1 MTMNLFEKQIYHY
14 IALILLV
21 FVVYLLADDTAL
33 SGQLMGLSTYS
44 WLWLSI
50 AVPVLHQVYVWFA
63 WRTQLK
69 SALITRIWGES
80 GFKVYTIGFTVLFAS
95 RLMFIILL
103 SLSNRD
109 SIALSPGFSYALSII
124 FTLLSG
130 YLFYSVR
137 TYFGFKRAYGID
149 HFDASYRHLPFVKEG
164 IFKYTSNA
172 MYTFGFLILW
182 VPGLI
187 FFSKAA
193 LIAAGFNHMYIW
205 VHYYTVEL
213 PDIRFI
219 YRGSDNRKQT

>member
-1 MTMNLFEKQIYHY
+1 MNLFDKQIYHY
-14 IALILLV
+14 LALV
-21 FVVYLLADDTAL
+21 FLVWGVYALANDAAL
-33 SGQLMGLSTYS
+33 AGQLLGVSTNT

-50 AVPVLHQVYVWFA
+50 TVPILHQVYVWFA
-63 WRTQLK
+63 WRGQLK
-69 SALITRIWGES
+69 YALISRIFGES
-80 GFKVYTIGFTVLFAS
+80 GFKIYTVGFTVLFAS
-95 RLMFIILL
+95 RLIFIILL

-137 TYFGFKRAYGID
+137 TYFGFKRAFGID
-149 HFDASYRHLPFVKEG
+149 HFDESYRHLPFVREG

-193 LIAAGFNHMYIW
+193 LLAACFNHFYIW
-205 VHYYTVEL
+205 VHYYTTEL
-213 PDIRFI
+213 PDIRFV
-219 YRGSDNRKQT
+219 YGSPGNREQS

>member
-1 MTMNLFEKQIYHY
+1 MNLFDKQIYHY
-14 IALILLV
+14 LALV
-21 FVVYLLADDTAL
+21 FLVWGVYALANDAAL
-33 SGQLMGLSTYS
+33 SGQLLGVSTNT

-50 AVPVLHQVYVWFA
+50 TVPILHQVYVWFA
-63 WRTQLK
+63 WRGQLK
-69 SALITRIWGES
+69 YALISRIFGES
-80 GFKVYTIGFTVLFAS
+80 GFKIYTIGFTVLFAS
-95 RLMFIILL
+95 RLIFIILL

-137 TYFGFKRAYGID
+137 TYFDFKRAFGID
-149 HFDASYRHLPFVKEG
+149 HFDESYRHLPFVREG
-164 IFKYTSNA
+164 FFKYTSNA

-193 LIAAGFNHMYIW
+193 LLAACFNHFYIW
-205 VHYYTVEL
+205 VHYYTTEL
-213 PDIRFI
+213 PDIRYI
-219 YRGSDNRKQT
+219 YGSHKN

>member
-1 MTMNLFEKQIYHY
+1 MNLFDKQIHHF

-21 FVVYLLADDTAL
+21 LGVCALADNTAL
-33 SGQLMGLSTYS
+33 FGQLWGVSTYT

-69 SALITRIWGES
+69 YSLISRIFGES
-80 GFKVYTIGFTVLFAS
+80 GFRVYRIGFTVLFAS
-95 RLMFIILL
+95 RLIFIILL
-103 SLSNRD
+103 SLSNRN
-109 SIALSPGFSYALSII
+109 SIVLSSGFSYALAVVFI
-124 FTLLSG
+124 LLSG

-149 HFDASYRHLPFVKEG
+149 HFDESYRHLPFVREG

-172 MYTFGFLILW
+172 MYTFGFLVLW

-193 LIAAGFNHMYIW
+193 LLAACFNHVYIW
-205 VHYYTVEL
+205 VHYYTTEL
-213 PDIRFI
+213 PDIRYI
-219 YRGSDNRKQT
+219 YGSRNK

>member
-1 MTMNLFEKQIYHY
+1 MNLFEKQIYHY
-14 IALILLV
+14 IALIFLV
-21 FVVYLLADDTAL
+21 LGVYALADDIAL
-33 SGQLMGLSTYS
+33 SGQLLGVSTIT

-50 AVPVLHQVYVWFA
+50 TVPILHQVYVWFA
-63 WRTQLK
+63 WRSQLK
-69 SALITRIWGES
+69 YSLFSRIFGKN
-80 GFKVYTIGFTVLFAS
+80 GFIVYTIGFTVLFAS
-95 RLMFIILL
+95 RLIFIILL
-103 SLSNRD
+103 SLSSKN
-109 SIALSPGFSYALSII
+109 SITLSPGFSYALSII

-149 HFDASYRHLPFVKEG
+149 HFDESYRNLPFVREG
-164 IFKYTSNA
+164 IFKYTSNG

-193 LIAAGFNHMYIW
+193 LLAACFNHLYIW
-205 VHYYTVEL
+205 VHYYTTEL

-219 YRGSDNRKQT
+219 YDSPGNREQS

>member
-1 MTMNLFEKQIYHY
+1 MNLFDKQIYHY
-14 IALILLV
+14 LALV
-21 FVVYLLADDTAL
+21 FLVWGVYALANDAAL
-33 SGQLMGLSTYS
+33 SGQLLGVSTNT

-50 AVPVLHQVYVWFA
+50 TVPILHQVYVWLA
-63 WRTQLK
+63 WRGQLK
-69 SALITRIWGES
+69 YALISRIFGES
-80 GFKVYTIGFTVLFAS
+80 GFKIYTIGFTVLFAS
-95 RLMFIILL
+95 RLIFIILL

-137 TYFGFKRAYGID
+137 AYFGFKRAFGID
-149 HFDASYRHLPFVKEG
+149 HFDESYRHLPFVREG

-193 LIAAGFNHMYIW
+193 LLAACFNHLYIW
-205 VHYYTVEL
+205 AHYYTTEL

-219 YRGSDNRKQT
+219 YGSPGNREQS

>member
-1 MTMNLFEKQIYHY
+1 MNLFDKQIYHY
-14 IALILLV
+14 TALIFMVLG
-21 FVVYLLADDTAL
+21 VYALADDAAL
-33 SGQLMGLSTYS
+33 SGQLLGVSTIT

-50 AVPVLHQVYVWFA
+50 AVPVLHQVYVWFV
-63 WRTQLK
+63 WRSQLK
-69 SALITRIWGES
+69 YSLISRIFGEN
-80 GFKVYTIGFTVLFAS
+80 GFIVYIIGFTVLFAS

-103 SLSNRD
+103 SLSNQN
-109 SIALSPGFSYALSII
+109 SIALSPVFSYALSII

-137 TYFGFKRAYGID
+137 MYFGFKRAYGID
-149 HFDASYRHLPFVKEG
+149 HFDESYRRMPFVREG

-193 LIAAGFNHMYIW
+193 LLVACFNHIYIW
-205 VHYYTVEL
+205 VHYYTTEL

-219 YRGSDNRKQT
+219 YGSPGNREHS

>member
-1 MTMNLFEKQIYHY
+1 MNLFDKQIYHY
-14 IALILLV
+14 LALV
-21 FVVYLLADDTAL
+21 FLVWGVYALANDAAL
-33 SGQLMGLSTYS
+33 SGQLLGVSTNT

-50 AVPVLHQVYVWFA
+50 TVPILHQVYVWFA
-63 WRTQLK
+63 WRGQLK
-69 SALITRIWGES
+69 YALISRIFGES
-80 GFKVYTIGFTVLFAS
+80 GFKIYTIGFTVLFAS
-95 RLMFIILL
+95 RLIFIILL

-137 TYFGFKRAYGID
+137 TYFGFKRAFGID
-149 HFDASYRHLPFVKEG
+149 HFDESYRHLPFVREG
-164 IFKYTSNA
+164 IFKFTSNA

-187 FFSKAA
+187 FYSKAA
-193 LIAAGFNHMYIW
+193 LLAACFNHFYIW
-205 VHYYTVEL
+205 VHYYTTEL

-219 YRGSDNRKQT
+219 YGSPGNREQS

>member
-1 MTMNLFEKQIYHY
+1 MNLFDKQIYHY
-14 IALILLV
+14 LALV
-21 FVVYLLADDTAL
+21 FLVWGVYALANDAAL
-33 SGQLMGLSTYS
+33 SGQLLGVSTNT

-50 AVPVLHQVYVWFA
+50 TVPILHQVYVWFA
-63 WRTQLK
+63 WRGQLK
-69 SALITRIWGES
+69 YALISRIFGES
-80 GFKVYTIGFTVLFAS
+80 GFKIYTIGFTVLFAS
-95 RLMFIILL
+95 RLIFIILL

-137 TYFGFKRAYGID
+137 TYFGFKRAFGID
-149 HFDASYRHLPFVKEG
+149 HFDESDRHLPFVREG

-193 LIAAGFNHMYIW
+193 LLAACFNHFYIW
-205 VHYYTVEL
+205 VHYYTTEL

-219 YRGSDNRKQT
+219 YGSPGNREQS

>member
-1 MTMNLFEKQIYHY
+1 MNLFKNQIYHY
-14 IALILLV
+14 LALFLLV
-21 FVVYLLADDTAL
+21 GGVFALAHDATL
-33 SGQLMGLSTYS
+33 SGQLLGVSTIT

-50 AVPVLHQVYVWFA
+50 AAPVLHQAYVWFA

-69 SALITRIWGES
+69 YSLFSRIYGEN
-80 GFKVYTIGFTVLFAS
+80 GFTVYTIGFTVLFVS
-95 RLMFIILL
+95 RLMFMILL
-103 SLSNRD
+103 SLSNKN
-109 SIALSPGFSYALSII
+109 SIALSPGFSYAPSII
-124 FTLLSG
+124 FILLSG

-149 HFDASYRHLPFVKEG
+149 HFDESYRRVPFVREG
-164 IFKYTSNA
+164 IFKYTTNA

-193 LIAAGFNHMYIW
+193 LLAAAFNHIYIW
-205 VHYYTVEL
+205 VHYYTTEL

-219 YRGSDNRKQT
+219 YNGTGNRK

>member
-1 MTMNLFEKQIYHY
+1 MNLFDKQIHHF

-21 FVVYLLADDTAL
+21 LGVSALADDTAL
-33 SGQLMGLSTYS
+33 LGQLWGVSTYI

-69 SALITRIWGES
+69 YSLISRIFGES
-80 GFKVYTIGFTVLFAS
+80 GFRVYRIGFTVLFAS
-95 RLMFIILL
+95 RLIFIILL

-109 SIALSPGFSYALSII
+109 SIALSPGFSYALSLI

-149 HFDASYRHLPFVKEG
+149 HFDESYRHLPFVREG

-172 MYTFGFLILW
+172 MYTFGFLVLW

-193 LIAAGFNHMYIW
+193 LLAACFNHVYIW
-205 VHYYTVEL
+205 VHYYTTEL
-213 PDIRFI
+213 PDIRYI
-219 YRGSDNRKQT
+219 YGSRNK

>member
-1 MTMNLFEKQIYHY
+1 MNLFDKQIYHY
-14 IALILLV
+14 LALV
-21 FVVYLLADDTAL
+21 FLVWGVYALANDAAL
-33 SGQLMGLSTYS
+33 AGQLLGVSTNT

-50 AVPVLHQVYVWFA
+50 TVPILHQVYVWFA
-63 WRTQLK
+63 WRGQLK
-69 SALITRIWGES
+69 YALISRIFGES
-80 GFKVYTIGFTVLFAS
+80 GFKIYTIGFTVLFAS
-95 RLMFIILL
+95 RLIFIILL

-109 SIALSPGFSYALSII
+109 SIALSPGFSYALSVI

-137 TYFGFKRAYGID
+137 TYFGFKRAFGID
-149 HFDASYRHLPFVKEG
+149 HFDESYRHLPFVREG

-193 LIAAGFNHMYIW
+193 LLAACFNHFYIW
-205 VHYYTVEL
+205 VHYYTTEL

-219 YRGSDNRKQT
+219 YGSPGNREQS